1 MTRTRDISISA
12 SWKPTAL
19 LLSLVAL
26 VVQSCLTAR
35 EYTRPEVETPAAFRA
50 DSLSADSVSI
60 ATLPWTDLFGD
71 EHLQGHIRHG
81 LENNLD
87 IQIALQNI
95 QIAEQ
100 YLKQG
105 KAGYYPTLSATA
117 GFTRTKNSPNS
128 QFGSLFS
135 EPIEQF
141 QLSGS
146 LSWEADIWGKIRSTK
161 RAAQATY
168 LQSTAAHQA
177 VKTWLIA
184 SLATTYYQLLAL
196 DKQES
201 IAALTLQSRKNSLET
216 IQALKAA
223 GLVTEVAVKG
233 AEAQV
238 YSTEII
244 LVDLRKNI
252 RMLENSF
259 CLLLGEAPHAIE
271 RGTLDSQE
279 LKPDLRTGVP
289 SLLLANRPDV
299 MQSEFALVNAFELTN
314 VARARLYPTLSLGAN
329 GGFQSLEAATWL
341 STSSLFSQLLAS
353 LTQPLLDGRRLRT
366 QVKVA
371 EARQQ
376 QALLDFRKAMLTAGR
391 EVSDALYEF
400 QAQSEIA
407 EARRHELEALSQA
420 EEFSEELLNYGLA
433 NYLEV
438 LSARQ
443 NALNTELRLVDAQ
456 YGQLSALVELYRA
469 LGGGWQ

>member
-1 MTRTRDISISA
+1 MIRLRYHSMSE
-12 SWKPTAL
+12 
-19 LLSLVAL
+19 SLRPLAVVIGLAAL
-26 VVQSCLTAR
+26 VMQSCITAR
-35 EYTRPEVETPAAFRA
+35 EYSRPEVETPAAYRA
-50 DSLSADSVSI
+50 DSLNSDSVSL
-60 ATLPWTDLFGD
+60 ATLPWTDLFRD
-71 EHLQGHIRHG
+71 KHLQGYIQRG
-81 LENNLD
+81 LENNPD
-87 IQIALQNI
+87 VQIAVQNI
-95 QIAEQ
+95 LIAEQ

-105 KAGYYPTLSATA
+105 KAGYYPSLSATA

-168 LQSTAAHQA
+168 LQSTAAHRA
-177 VKTWLIA
+177 ITTRLIA

-201 IAALTLQSRKNSLET
+201 IAVLTFGSRKNSLET

-223 GLVTEVAVKG
+223 GQVTEVAVKG

-238 YSTEII
+238 YATEII
-244 LVDLRKNI
+244 LIDLRKNI
-252 RMLENSF
+252 RLLENSF
-259 CLLLGEAPHAIE
+259 CILLGEAPHALA
-271 RGTLDSQE
+271 RGSLDAQE
-279 LKPDLRTGVP
+279 LNPGLSTGVP
-289 SLLLANRPDV
+289 SQLLSNRPDV
-299 MQSEFALVNAFELTN
+299 MQSEYALVNAFELTN
-314 VARARLYPTLSLGAN
+314 VARASLYPTLSLGAN

-341 STSSLFSQLLAS
+341 NTSSLFSQLLGS
-353 LTQPLLDGRRLRT
+353 LTQPLLNGRQLKT
-366 QVKVA
+366 QLKVS
-371 EARQQ
+371 EARRQ

-400 QAQSEIA
+400 NAQTDIA
-407 EARRHELEALSQA
+407 EARRHELVALSQA
-420 EEFSEELLNYGLA
+420 EAFSEELLNYGLA
-433 NYLEV
+433 DYLEV
-438 LSARQ
+438 LTARQ
-443 NALNTELRLVDAQ
+443 NALNTELRLIDAQ